1 MNNSEFLEKYHQMVN
16 DTINAPKIIKN
27 MKQGDSIW
35 YLKYVYKANNGQK
48 VSLKLN
54 HYEVSELSEYREN
67 KGSDP
72 FDVRSFY
79 VHVFRDTHKMT
90 IYSTDAS
97 IKTGV
102 WEDKFES
109 DSLGLIADSYLRDIN
124 KETYAYDGE
133 WPYYTLE
140 IYGYDKNKVLETL
153 REYKNVLC
161 KNDSNRIEK
170 FIESQLKK
178 KPVDETSKFNVL
190 TDDEVTMYYNHP
202 SCKNILRWFQFSWNN
217 DLSREENVLNFLKFV
232 MIIGGQKLFRE
243 KLNTER
249 QIKTSD
255 GVIDLNEVAKN
266 GTKKELNEAI
276 EYIEDNGLIQD
287 IEWKIKTG
295 WTHYPIYLVYK
306 NKNDRFVH
314 RDIVTINEY
323 SRKEAIFYKKLCAIV
338 KKSGDNVVIKTSK
351 EDIIDVLTSEII
363 YNPLININNL

>member
-1 MNNSEFLEKYHQMVN
+1 MNNTEFLQKYHQMVN
-16 DTINAPKIIKN
+16 DTINAPRIIKN

-35 YLKYVYKANNGQK
+35 YLKYVYKANNGNK
-48 VSLKLN
+48 VSIKLN

-67 KGSDP
+67 E
-72 FDVRSFY
+72 SFW
-79 VHVFRDTHKMT
+79 VHVFRNIHKMT
-90 IYSTDAS
+90 LYSTDAS

-102 WEDKFES
+102 VEDKFES
-109 DSLGLIADSYLRDIN
+109 DTIGFIANSYLRDIN
-124 KETYAYDGE
+124 NETYAYDGN

-140 IYGYDKNKVLETL
+140 IYGYDKNNVLKTL
-153 REYKNVLC
+153 REYKNILC

-178 KPVDETSKFNVL
+178 KPVDETSKFDVL

-202 SCKNILRWFQFSWNN
+202 SCKNILKWFQFSWNHN
-217 DLSREENVLNFLKFV
+217 LSREENVLNFLRFV
-232 MIIGGQKLFRE
+232 MITGCQKLFRE

-255 GVIDLNEVAKN
+255 GVIDLNAVAKN
-266 GTKKELNEAI
+266 GTKKELNEVI
-276 EYIEDNGLIQD
+276 EYIEDNSLIQD
-287 IEWKIKTG
+287 IEWKIETG
-295 WTHYPIYLVYK
+295 WSNLPIYLVYK

-314 RDIVTINEY
+314 HDIVTKNEY
-323 SRKEAIFYKKLCAIV
+323 SRQRAIFYKKLCAIV
-338 KKSGDNVVIKTSK
+338 KKSGDNIVIKTSK